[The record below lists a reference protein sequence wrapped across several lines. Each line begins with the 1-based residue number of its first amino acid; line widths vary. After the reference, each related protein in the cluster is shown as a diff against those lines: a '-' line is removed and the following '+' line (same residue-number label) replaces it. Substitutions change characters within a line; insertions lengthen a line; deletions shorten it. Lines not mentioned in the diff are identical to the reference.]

1 MILSYQENKV
11 KQFISHIFYLHIY
24 IHMLHCFF
32 TQIGTLQTQDLL
44 QFLSDID
51 FPCFGKQPST
61 WKDCVL
67 PLMIHLED
75 EMENYVI
82 RSAATLL
89 QG

>member
-1 MILSYQENKV
+1 MKR
-11 KQFISHIFYLHIY
+11 FISHIFNLHIY
-24 IHMLHCFF
+24 IHMLYCFFF

-67 PLMIHLED
+67 ALKD
-75 EMENYVI
+75 EMENHVVI
-82 RSAATLL
+82 RAAATLL